1 MLKTKYVTDHEKKIV
16 KAERGLYGYVKVFL
30 VFSVLITMTSIVLD
44 VFIGFPAISSCLDN
58 PSRTD
63 EDCYE
68 QSRSIKRG
76 TNLLSFVGVGASI
89 ASKLSKDA
97 EKRYEDLEEKS

>member
-16 KAERGLYGYVKVFL
+16 KAERGLYGYLMVFL
-30 VFSVLITMTSIVLD
+30 AFSVSHSMLSIVLD

-68 QSRSIKRG
+68 RSRSIRFD
-76 TNLLSFVGVGASI
+76 TNLLSLVGASTLVG
-89 ASKLSKDA
+89 KRLNENA
-97 EKRYEDLEEKS
+97 EKRYKDLEEKS